1 MLLYIRQTY
10 YINMFQCHACY
21 TDFDARGITANIQWF
36 RKEKCPNCGCDIGID
51 FDPENF
57 APLDYKEPVVED
69 EPDLDEEVSSYI
81 EQIDFNDFT
90 VAELKEELTELGLS
104 TKGKKSVL
112 AKRLE
117 EFLKEE

>member
-1 MLLYIRQTY
+1 
-10 YINMFQCHACY
+10 MFQCHACY
-21 TDFDARGITANIQWF
+21 TDYDASGVTANIQWF
-36 RKEKCPNCGCDIGID
+36 RREKCPNCGCDIGID
-51 FDPENF
+51 FNVENY
-57 APLDYKEPVVED
+57 APAVIPKEPEP
-69 EPDLDEEVSSYI
+69 EPDVEEEVSSYI

-112 AKRLE
+112 SKRLE

>member
-1 MLLYIRQTY
+1 
-10 YINMFQCHACY
+10 MFQCHACS
-21 TDFDARGITANIQWF
+21 TDYDARGITANIQWF
-36 RKEKCPNCGCDIGID
+36 RREKCPNCGCDIGID
-51 FDPENF
+51 FDPEDF
-57 APLDYKEPVVED
+57 APPIYQDYKEPVVED
-69 EPDLDEEVSSYI
+69 EPDLDEEVLSYI